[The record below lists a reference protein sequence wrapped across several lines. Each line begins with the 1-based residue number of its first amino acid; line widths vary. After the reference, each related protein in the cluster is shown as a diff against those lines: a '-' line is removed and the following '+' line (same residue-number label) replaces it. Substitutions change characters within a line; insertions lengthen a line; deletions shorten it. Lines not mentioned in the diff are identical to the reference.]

1 MNLPILITD
10 AESETRPIQ
19 VNIKIEI
26 PKKHHQEGVIS
37 QLISLYHLQVNIIGA
52 LLCQDGSSGGWFD
65 LELKG
70 TYNQI
75 KNALVFLTEN
85 DVTIWKT
92 LTKEYDGW

>member
-1 MNLPILITD
+1 MDLPILITD
-10 AESETRPIQ
+10 AESKTRPIQ
-19 VNIKIEI
+19 VSIKIEI
-26 PKKHHQEGVIS
+26 PKKYHKEGLIS

-70 TYNQI
+70 TYDQI
-75 KNALVFLTEN
+75 KNALVFLTES
-85 DVTIWKT
+85 DVIIWKT